1 MKKEALRLASNA
13 EDKFIEV
20 FSEVFGI
27 ENTQYIAVQY
37 PFVDIYGN
45 NRFIDFAFESEDIK
59 IAVEIDGEIVHDKRK
74 ISDEKYYDELMRQ
87 NSLIYQN
94 WKLYRWTDKQ
104 LTKAADK
111 VKDELTLFLG
121 EYPVFKEILDFLPNQ
136 KGKIIELKDHQK
148 EALSNLSRLRE
159 EGNSI
164 ALLYHATGTGKTVTA
179 VADAK
184 AFGKK
189 TLFLAHRNELIT
201 QAYDTFDEMWPDAD
215 VNIFAAESKENYG
228 DVVCGSIQSVNAN
241 LAQFNPEDFGYIII
255 DEAHHSAA
263 DSYKKILGY
272 FKPEFTLGLTATPE
286 RADGEKILDLF
297 KNEAHKLDLQ
307 TAVERDVLVPVRCI
321 RIKTNIDLTNVRFN
335 GIKYNFLDLESKMY
349 IPERNNLIVD
359 TYANYFTDRKTV
371 IFCVSVKHGEEIAK
385 MLKEKGIPSESVSGS
400 TNSKKRKEILNNYE
414 NGSINVLCACDLLNE
429 GWDSPKTE
437 VLFMARPTMSK
448 TIYMQQLGRG
458 MRKSEGKEYLMVI
471 DFVDNA
477 NMFNEALSMHRLF
490 NIKEYRPGTFVL
502 APKTKKKF
510 ELDLWRQGEKPEL
523 YLDIPIYEADYEEI
537 NIFNWRD
544 DIKNMISQNEF
555 VRMVSVQSE
564 TISKYIN
571 DGKIIPDRIIETGYR
586 NFNFFYEDTV
596 RRYAK
601 AFNWDIITASNMMDK
616 FMEMVEK
623 MDMSYSYKPVLLY
636 AMLENVN
643 ENGKVLIEDLVDYF
657 IYFYEDRRKKGLA
670 AEKKKCI
677 YLNGNYT
684 RKDVENNIF
693 SNPFRRFE
701 DMGFMK
707 RSKNFEFEYV
717 EFNKNIWNKI
727 NDEKIRLIL
736 NYCDKALRKYY
747 NE

>member
-1 MKKEALRLASNA
+1 MKKSEIHLSSGA
-13 EDKFIEV
+13 EDKFIEL
-20 FSEVFGI
+20 FTDVFGI
-27 ENTQYIAVQY
+27 ENTQYIAIQY

-87 NSLIYQN
+87 NSLIYEN

-104 LTKAADK
+104 LAKSSDR
-111 VKDELTLFLG
+111 VKDELALFLG
-121 EYPVFKEILDFLPNQ
+121 EYPVFKELLDFLPKQ

-148 EALSNLSRLRE
+148 EALNSLAKLRE

-184 AFGKK
+184 TVGKK

-201 QAYDTFDEMWPDAD
+201 QAYDTFSEMWSEAD
-215 VNIFAAESKENYG
+215 VNIYVAESRYG

-241 LAQFNPEDFGYIII
+241 LKQFDPEEFHYIII

-286 RADGEKILDLF
+286 RSDGEQILDLF
-297 KNEAHKLDLQ
+297 KNVAHKLDLL
-307 TAVERDVLVPVRCI
+307 TAVEKDELVPVRCI
-321 RIKTNIDLTNVRFN
+321 RIKTNIDLTHVRFN
-335 GIKYNFLDLESKMY
+335 GIKYNFLDLENKMY

-359 TYANYFTDRKTV
+359 TYINYIKNKKTV
-371 IFCVSVKHGEEIAK
+371 IFCVSVKHGEEIARL
-385 MLKEKGIPSESVSGS
+385 LKEKGVFAESVSGS
-400 TNSKKRKEILNNYE
+400 TNSKKRKEILSNYE

-458 MRKSEGKEYLMVI
+458 MRKSEDKECLTVF

-477 NMFNEALSMHRLF
+477 NVFNEALSMHRMF
-490 NIKEYRPGTFVL
+490 NEKEYRPGSFVL
-502 APKTKKKF
+502 APKAKKRF
-510 ELDLWRQGEKPEL
+510 EFDLWRRGERPHL
-523 YLDIPIYEADYEEI
+523 YLDIPIYETDYEEI

-544 DIKNMISQNEF
+544 EVKNMISQNEF
-555 VRMVSVQSE
+555 VRMVSVQNE
-564 TISKYIN
+564 TISRYIN
-571 DGKIIPDRIIETGYR
+571 EGKIIPDRAVETGYR

-596 RRYAK
+596 KNYAK
-601 AFNWDIITASNMMDK
+601 KYNWDIITPVNMMEK

-636 AMLENVN
+636 AMLENTD
-643 ENGKVLIEDLVDYF
+643 ENGKVSIEDLIDYF
-657 IYFYEDRRKKGLA
+657 ICFYEDRRKKGLIV
-670 AEKKKCI
+670 EKKKCI
-677 YLNGNYT
+677 YLRTDYT
-684 RKDVENNIF
+684 RNEVMQNVF
-693 SNPFRRFE
+693 SNPFKRFE

-707 RSKNFEFEYV
+707 RSRDIEYV
-717 EFNKNIWNKI
+717 EFNKNIWNKLT
-727 NDEKIRLIL
+727 NEKIKIIIS
-736 NYCDKALRKYY
+736 YCDKALKKYY

>member
-1 MKKEALRLASNA
+1 METKTFHLSSGA
-13 EDKFIEV
+13 EDKFIEL
-20 FSEVFGI
+20 FTDIFGI
-27 ENTQYIAVQY
+27 ENTQYIAIQY

-45 NRFIDFAFESEDIK
+45 NRFIDFALESEDVK
-59 IAVEIDGEIVHDKRK
+59 IAIEIDGEIVHDKRK

-87 NSLIYQN
+87 NSIIYKN

-104 LTKAADK
+104 LVKYSDR

-121 EYPVFKEILDFLPNQ
+121 EYPVFKELLDFLPKQ
-136 KGKIIELKDHQK
+136 KGKIIELKEHQK
-148 EALSNLSRLRE
+148 EALDNLAKLRE

-184 AFGKK
+184 TFGKK

-201 QAYDTFDEMWPDAD
+201 QAYDTFNEMWNEAD
-215 VNIFAAESKENYG
+215 VNMYAAESKVSYG

-241 LAQFNPEDFGYIII
+241 LNQFDPEEFGYIII

-263 DSYKKILGY
+263 YSYKKILGY

-286 RADGEKILDLF
+286 RADGEQILDLF
-297 KNEAHKLDLQ
+297 KNVAHKLDLQ
-307 TAVERDVLVPVRCI
+307 TAVERDELVPVRCI

-335 GIKYNFLDLESKMY
+335 GIKYNFLDLENKMY

-359 TYANYFTDRKTV
+359 TYINYVKDKKTV
-371 IFCVSVKHGEEIAK
+371 IFCVSVKHGEEIAR
-385 MLKEKGIPSESVSGS
+385 LLREKGISAESVSGS

-414 NGSINVLCACDLLNE
+414 NGNINVLCACDLLNE

-448 TIYMQQLGRG
+448 TIYLQQLGRG
-458 MRKSEGKEYLMVI
+458 MRKSEGKEYLLVF

-477 NMFNEALSMHRLF
+477 NMFNEPLSMHRMF
-490 NIKEYRPGTFVL
+490 NEKEYRPGSFVL
-502 APKTKKKF
+502 APKAKKKF
-510 ELDLWRQGEKPEL
+510 ELNLWRKGERPDL
-523 YLDIPIYEADYEEI
+523 YLDIPIYETDYEEI

-544 DIKNMISQNEF
+544 EIKNMISQNEF
-555 VRMVSVQSE
+555 VRMVSVQNE
-564 TISKYIN
+564 TISRYIN
-571 DGKIIPDRIIETGYR
+571 EGKIIPDRVIETGYR

-596 RRYAK
+596 KSYARK
-601 AFNWDIITASNMMDK
+601 YNWDIITQANMMEK

-636 AMLENVN
+636 AMLENVD
-643 ENGKVLIEDLVDYF
+643 ENGKVAVEDLIDYF
-657 IYFYEDRRKKGLA
+657 IYFYENRRKKGLIV
-670 AEKKKCI
+670 EKKKCI
-677 YLNGNYT
+677 YLRGDYT
-684 RKDVENNIF
+684 RNEVMKNIF
-693 SNPFRRFE
+693 SNPFKRFE

-707 RSKNFEFEYV
+707 RSKDLEYV
-717 EFNKNIWNKI
+717 EFNKNIWNKLT
-727 NDEKIRLIL
+727 NDKIKLIIS
-736 NYCDKALRKYY
+736 YCDNALKRYY
-747 NE
+747 DE

>member
-1 MKKEALRLASNA
+1 MKNYLSSNA
-13 EDKFIEV
+13 EDKFIEL

-45 NRFIDFAFESEDIK
+45 NRFIDFALESEGLK
-59 IAVEIDGEIVHDKRK
+59 IAIEIDGESFHDKRK

-87 NSLIYQN
+87 NSLIYQG

-104 LTKAADK
+104 LIKFPDRL
-111 VKDELTLFLG
+111 KDELTLFLG
-121 EYPVFKEILDFLPNQ
+121 EYPVFKDLMDFLPKQ
-136 KGKIIELKDHQK
+136 KGKILELKDHQK
-148 EALSNLSRLRE
+148 EALDNLARLRD

-184 AFGKK
+184 VVGKK

-201 QAYDTFDEMWPDAD
+201 QAYDTFTEMWPEAE
-215 VNIFAAESKENYG
+215 VNMFAAETKATYG
-228 DVVCGSIQSVNAN
+228 DVVCGSIQSVSSN
-241 LAQFNPEDFGYIII
+241 LEKFNPEDFSYIII

-286 RADGEKILDLF
+286 RADGEKILDIF

-307 TAVERDVLVPVRCI
+307 TAVERDVLVPVKCI
-321 RIKTNIDLTNVRFN
+321 RIKTNIDLTTVRFN

-359 TYANYFTDRKTV
+359 TYVNYVKDKKTV
-371 IFCVSVKHGEEIAK
+371 IFCVSVKHGEEIAR
-385 MLKEKGIPSESVSGS
+385 LLREKGVAAESVSGS
-400 TNSKKRKEILNNYE
+400 TNSKKRKEILNQYE
-414 NGSINVLCACDLLNE
+414 NGNINVLCACDLLNE

-437 VLFMARPTMSK
+437 ALFMARPTMSK

-458 MRKSEGKEYLMVI
+458 MRKSEGKEYLLVF

-477 NMFNEALSMHRLF
+477 NMFNEALSMHRMF

-502 APKTKKKF
+502 APEAKKKF
-510 ELDLWRQGEKPEL
+510 ELDLWRQGERPDIF
-523 YLDIPIYEADYEEI
+523 LDIPVFEADYEEI

-544 DIKNMISQNEF
+544 EVKNMISQSEF
-555 VRMVSVQSE
+555 IRMVTAQSE
-564 TISKYIN
+564 TISRYISE
-571 DGKIIPDRIIETGYR
+571 GKIVPDRVIETGYR
-586 NFNFFYEDTV
+586 NFTFFYEDTV
-596 RRYAK
+596 KKYAK
-601 AFNWDIITASNMMDK
+601 QYNWDIITPSNMMDK

-623 MDMSYSYKPVLLY
+623 MDMAYSYKPVLLY
-636 AMLENVN
+636 AMLENVDDK
-643 ENGKVLIEDLVDYF
+643 GRVLIEDIIDYF
-657 IYFYEDRRKKGLA
+657 IYFYEDRRKKGLIV
-670 AEKKKCI
+670 EKKKCI
-677 YLNGNYT
+677 YLKGDYT
-684 RKDVENNIF
+684 RKDVMQNIF
-693 SNPFRRFE
+693 NNPFKRFE

-707 RSKNFEFEYV
+707 RSRDLEYV
-717 EFNKNIWNKI
+717 EFNKNIWNKMTKEGI
-727 NDEKIRLIL
+727 KLIL
-736 NYCDKALRKYY
+736 DYCDEALKRYY
-747 NE
+747 ND